1 LTAYAPRSTATI
13 EVRPVHAVHGVVV
26 SVVGHVDPQGAAILS
41 CRLNGVLDVAPSVV
55 VVDLGAVGE
64 VDQAALEVLAVARE
78 RARDV
83 EIDLHLIDRGQP
95 AVRRRLAAAGLL

>member
-1 LTAYAPRSTATI
+1 
-13 EVRPVHAVHGVVV
+13 VHAVHGVVV

-41 CRLNGVLDVAPSVV
+41 CRLNGVLDVAPSVVV